1 MSEDNIKSRYESNEH
16 NGYDAPVEVFEYVET
31 VTLKKGDGS
40 WHWASSS
47 SDNADKYV
55 VSDEKG
61 NAYTYFAIEKTPDN
75 YVTTYRYDSAESAK
89 LTDKKTE
96 TITNR
101 QINLQGTKEWD
112 DEENIQN
119 RPDSLT
125 IHLYKVTYD
134 KADNT
139 EKSATEISPL
149 NVDWV
154 KDENTDTW
162 TYTIKN
168 LTKLV
173 ETDTE
178 RQVYR
183 VVEDVPSGYT
193 AEVSSVEGSAVSN
206 NTITLGALKNKLSMG
221 SLKVTKTIQSTS
233 GETMEQTPTYPIT
246 VKVTLDGTE
255 YYVQDTNGTLGTEAP
270 ETSLTVTAGTELTI
284 NNLPY
289 GSYTVAE
296 TGPDSVV
303 ITDYS
308 YVIVDGTSKSADTVV
323 LRAVEGQASLV
334 NVYTKGTSWT
344 PGVNK
349 LLNEQAYTG
358 NDFSFTITET
368 TSGASYTETVNSV
381 TSGAIAFTAIPYRAA
396 DAGKDFTYAIT
407 EVKGNDQ
414 NVAYDTATIYA
425 KVSVRNNE
433 GTLSATAEYY
443 HDAACTEE
451 WTAPAF
457 NNTDLGSLTVTKT
470 VSGDYTATDTDA
482 YPITVKK
489 GEAFVTGTV
498 NGTTITYTGLSD
510 TDPQYTVKAG
520 DANKLTFVNLPVGEY
535 VVTEGSISNNGYIIT
550 TTYKVNGTDA
560 TTASAAV
567 TKGTATAVDITNHYR
582 NAKLNILKVEKDSD
596 TPLQDAEF
604 TLYKIDETSSSLNE
618 DKTTERKVTTNGQG
632 QASFELLS
640 IGYYVIRETNP
651 PTGYVITGENSFYIE
666 VTDTGIN
673 LLTKGEDAPNTWAKD
688 ATSYGNVK
696 TFTVAADS
704 SAQATVENVPGA
716 ALPSTGGHGT
726 NLIYLLGIMLT
737 GLAGAGLLIR
747 QRRKTV

>member
-1 MSEDNIKSRYESNEH
+1 MSNNAIGSMEAGSLYGVKNADGTYTWYAVLKSATANTNGTYANLHKQAGDIFYKLPPDSETLNGLHSASPTSKTTSMRRMRAKAASGWLGAGNGFGTPDTNTGAQLTPAQKSDIAAFLDMSEDNIKSRYESNEH

-112 DEENIQN
+112 DEENKQN

-168 LTKLV
+168 LTKPV

-233 GETMEQTPTYPIT
+233 VETMEQTPTYPIT

-358 NDFSFTITET
+358 NDFS
-368 TSGASYTETVNSV
+368 
-381 TSGAIAFTAIPYRAA
+381 
-396 DAGKDFTYAIT
+396 
-407 EVKGNDQ
+407 
-414 NVAYDTATIYA
+414 
-425 KVSVRNNE
+425 
-433 GTLSATAEYY
+433 
-443 HDAACTEE
+443 
-451 WTAPAF
+451 
-457 NNTDLGSLTVTKT
+457 
-470 VSGDYTATDTDA
+470 
-482 YPITVKK
+482 
-489 GEAFVTGTV
+489 
-498 NGTTITYTGLSD
+498 
-510 TDPQYTVKAG
+510 
-520 DANKLTFVNLPVGEY
+520 
-535 VVTEGSISNNGYIIT
+535 
-550 TTYKVNGTDA
+550 
-560 TTASAAV
+560 
-567 TKGTATAVDITNHYR
+567 
-582 NAKLNILKVEKDSD
+582 
-596 TPLQDAEF
+596 
-604 TLYKIDETSSSLNE
+604 
-618 DKTTERKVTTNGQG
+618 
-632 QASFELLS
+632 
-640 IGYYVIRETNP
+640 
-651 PTGYVITGENSFYIE
+651 
-666 VTDTGIN
+666 
-673 LLTKGEDAPNTWAKD
+673 
-688 ATSYGNVK
+688 
-696 TFTVAADS
+696 
-704 SAQATVENVPGA
+704 
-716 ALPSTGGHGT
+716 
-726 NLIYLLGIMLT
+726 
-737 GLAGAGLLIR
+737 
-747 QRRKTV
+747 

>member
-1 MSEDNIKSRYESNEH
+1 MLKAASGRLGAGNGSGTPDTNTGAQLTPAQKSDIAAFLDMSEDNIKSRYESNEH

-112 DEENIQN
+112 DEENRQN

-168 LTKLV
+168 LTKPV

-193 AEVSSVEGSAVSN
+193 AEVSSVEGSAVS
-206 NTITLGALKNKLSMG
+206 
-221 SLKVTKTIQSTS
+221 
-233 GETMEQTPTYPIT
+233 
-246 VKVTLDGTE
+246 
-255 YYVQDTNGTLGTEAP
+255 
-270 ETSLTVTAGTELTI
+270 
-284 NNLPY
+284 
-289 GSYTVAE
+289 
-296 TGPDSVV
+296 
-303 ITDYS
+303 
-308 YVIVDGTSKSADTVV
+308 
-323 LRAVEGQASLV
+323 
-334 NVYTKGTSWT
+334 
-344 PGVNK
+344 
-349 LLNEQAYTG
+349 
-358 NDFSFTITET
+358 
-368 TSGASYTETVNSV
+368 
-381 TSGAIAFTAIPYRAA
+381 
-396 DAGKDFTYAIT
+396 
-407 EVKGNDQ
+407 
-414 NVAYDTATIYA
+414 
-425 KVSVRNNE
+425 
-433 GTLSATAEYY
+433 
-443 HDAACTEE
+443 
-451 WTAPAF
+451 

-673 LLTKGEDAPNTWAKD
+673 LLTKGEGAPNTWAKD

-726 NLIYLLGIMLT
+726 DLIYLLGIMLT

>member
-112 DEENIQN
+112 DEKNRQN

-168 LTKLV
+168 LTKPV

-284 NNLPY
+284 NNVPY

-296 TGPDSVV
+296 TGPDSVG
-303 ITDYS
+303 IDDYS
-308 YVIVDGTSKSADTVV
+308 YVVVDGTSKSTDTVDV
-323 LRAVEGQASLV
+323 SAGGGQASLV

-358 NDFSFTITET
+358 NDFS
-368 TSGASYTETVNSV
+368 
-381 TSGAIAFTAIPYRAA
+381 
-396 DAGKDFTYAIT
+396 
-407 EVKGNDQ
+407 
-414 NVAYDTATIYA
+414 
-425 KVSVRNNE
+425 
-433 GTLSATAEYY
+433 
-443 HDAACTEE
+443 
-451 WTAPAF
+451 
-457 NNTDLGSLTVTKT
+457 
-470 VSGDYTATDTDA
+470 
-482 YPITVKK
+482 
-489 GEAFVTGTV
+489 
-498 NGTTITYTGLSD
+498 
-510 TDPQYTVKAG
+510 
-520 DANKLTFVNLPVGEY
+520 
-535 VVTEGSISNNGYIIT
+535 
-550 TTYKVNGTDA
+550 
-560 TTASAAV
+560 
-567 TKGTATAVDITNHYR
+567 
-582 NAKLNILKVEKDSD
+582 
-596 TPLQDAEF
+596 
-604 TLYKIDETSSSLNE
+604 
-618 DKTTERKVTTNGQG
+618 
-632 QASFELLS
+632 
-640 IGYYVIRETNP
+640 
-651 PTGYVITGENSFYIE
+651 
-666 VTDTGIN
+666 
-673 LLTKGEDAPNTWAKD
+673 
-688 ATSYGNVK
+688 
-696 TFTVAADS
+696 
-704 SAQATVENVPGA
+704 
-716 ALPSTGGHGT
+716 
-726 NLIYLLGIMLT
+726 
-737 GLAGAGLLIR
+737 
-747 QRRKTV
+747 